1 MFAQLHL
8 LTHTSPHRMQR
19 GILRSYYSLPN
30 YRGIVHHGVG
40 PLQRGDVLAL
50 LLAQLLEGWTL
61 MVLCSFGKKAIS
73 PYSFRLVS
81 RINESHEMVMPSL
94 SLRGVQLP
102 HPQPLVGGVVVHTHL
117 ILINYY
123 HVYCG

>member
-1 MFAQLHL
+1 MFAHLHS

-19 GILRSYYSLPN
+19 GILRSYYSRPY
-30 YRGIVHHGVG
+30 YRGIVHRGVG
-40 PLQRGDVLAL
+40 TLQRGDVLAL

-81 RINESHEMVMPSL
+81 QMNESQEMVMSSL
-94 SLRGVQLP
+94 PLGGVQLL
-102 HPQPLVGGVVVHTHL
+102 HPRPLVVGVVV
-117 ILINYY
+117 
-123 HVYCG
+123 